1 MILKMLFYFFAAIL
15 LYAAVRVVSS
25 KGPVQAVLHLVL
37 AFVSSSALWM
47 LIQAEFLA
55 LSLIVVYVG
64 AVMVLFLFVV
74 MMLDVDKE
82 EIRKGFIRHLPQG
95 IVVGLIIAVEL
106 VFVLAHKQG
115 FFANI
120 DVNAI
125 QPVTSNTRELGMLL
139 YTKYLYPFEVA
150 AVILLVAM
158 IAAISL
164 THRKPRA
171 GNKTISVEQQLSSN
185 KANSMRIVSGM
196 KAETLEEWIDLSKIE
211 SANSETLIAATSDS
225 QSSKEGKS

>member
-1 MILKMLFYFFAAIL
+1 MILKMLFYFFAVIL
-15 LYAAVRVVSS
+15 LYAAIKVISS

-82 EIRKGFIRHLPQG
+82 HIHEGFIKHLPLG
-95 IVVGLIIAVEL
+95 IGVGLVIAAEL
-106 VFVLAHKQG
+106 IFVLAHKKG
-115 FFANI
+115 LFANI
-120 DVNAI
+120 DVSVI
-125 QPVTSNTRELGMLL
+125 KPVASNTRELGMLL
-139 YTKYLYPFEVA
+139 YTKYLYSFEVA

-171 GNKTISVEQQLSSN
+171 GNKTISVEQQLRSN
-185 KANSMRIVSGM
+185 KANSLRIISDM
-196 KAETLEEWIDLSKIE
+196 KAEVVEEWQVPSV
-211 SANSETLIAATSDS
+211 NSEPVAEAVTQESHSL
-225 QSSKEGKS
+225 KEGKS